1 MIKELY
7 LENWKSFGSSRLYI
21 DPLTILIGTNASG
34 KSNILDALLFLQ
46 KIANGKQITSA
57 INGDQENAGIRG
69 GLEWVI
75 KRNESIAKIEVVIAS
90 RVDQNVDYKYQL
102 EVAVVDDTRVEIL
115 SESLDKIKTTQRTN
129 RISNKRLFYTSQG
142 EIRDPSITVYFATNT
157 QGRGKKV
164 DLRRSF
170 TVLSQSK
177 PLKLLK
183 EVKEGIDEVLSSVSK
198 IFVLDPIPSH
208 MRNYAKFSE
217 RLEADASNIA
227 GVLAALDEKQKAE
240 TEEILTHYFQK
251 LPEKYISKVWTEPVG
266 KFRSDAMLYCSE
278 KWNKTEEEF
287 IVDARGMSD
296 GSLRFLAIMT
306 ALLTLESGSLLVVE
320 EIDNGFHPSKAKLL
334 VQFLKEIGIERRID
348 IICTTHNPA
357 LLDAFGNEMIAFIS
371 LVFREQATGASDIKL
386 LEDLAE
392 LPRIIA
398 RGSLGRVTTLG
409 LLQDA
414 LKE

>member
-102 EVAVVDDTRVEIL
+102 EIAVVDDTRVEIV
-115 SESLDKIKTTQRTN
+115 SESLSKIKTAQN
-129 RISNKRLFYTSQG
+129 GKELSKKRLYWAPADNSNGSTIKAYFYTAKQG
-142 EIRDPSITVYFATNT
+142 P
-157 QGRGKKV
+157 GKRI
-164 DLRRSF
+164 DLRKSF
-170 TVLSQSK
+170 SLLTQSHSI
-177 PLKLLK
+177 PLNK
-183 EVKEGIDEVLSSVSK
+183 EAQEGISEVLSSLRQ

-208 MRNYAKFSE
+208 MRAYAKFSE
-217 RLEADASNIA
+217 RLEPDASNIA
-227 GVLAALDEKQKAE
+227 GVLAALDEKQKVE
-240 TEEILTHYFQK
+240 TEETLTHYFQK
-251 LPEKYISKVWTEPVG
+251 LPEKYILKVWTEPVG

-306 ALLTLESGSLLVVE
+306 ALLTLEPGSLLVIE

-334 VQFLKEIGIERRID
+334 VQFLKKIGTERRID

-371 LVFREQATGASDIKL
+371 LVFREQETGASDIKL

-414 LKE
+414 PKE